1 MKWFDRE
8 FTFDLPVDRL
18 PGVLQR
24 LRAMPPRLEAAVSG
38 LGPGALTARPADA
51 SWSIQENAGHLLDLE
66 ALWLGRVKDFAAG
79 LPTLRAADL
88 TNRRTHEAGHH
99 TRPISAIVSEF
110 RAARTALLAA
120 VAALD
125 ETATARSSKHPRLEQ
140 PMRLID
146 HLYFVAEH
154 DDHHL
159 LRIGD
164 LRSAL

>member
-1 MKWFDRE
+1 MKWFERT
-8 FTFDLPVDRL
+8 FAFDLPAERL

-24 LRAMPPRLEAAVSG
+24 LRAMPARLEAAVSG
-38 LGPGALTARPADA
+38 LGPGLLTARPADG

-66 ALWLGRVKDFAAG
+66 ALWLGRVEDFAAG

-88 TNRRTHEAGHH
+88 ANRRTHEAAHH
-99 TRPISAIVSEF
+99 ARPITAIVSEF
-110 RAARTALLAA
+110 RAARSALLTA

-125 ETATARSSKHPRLEQ
+125 DSAAAATSKHPRLEQ

-159 LRIGD
+159 MRIGD
-164 LRSAL
+164 LRNPS

>member
-1 MKWFDRE
+1 MKWFERT
-8 FTFDLPVDRL
+8 FAFDLPAERL

-24 LRAMPPRLEAAVSG
+24 LRAMPARLEAAVSG
-38 LGPGALTARPADA
+38 LGPGLLTARPADG

-66 ALWLGRVKDFAAG
+66 ALWLGRVEDFATGRPA
-79 LPTLRAADL
+79 LRAADL
-88 TNRRTHEAGHH
+88 TNRRTHEAAHH
-99 TRPISAIVSEF
+99 ARTMAAIVSEF
-110 RAARTALLAA
+110 RAARTALLTA

-125 ETATARSSKHPRLEQ
+125 ESAAAATSKHPRLEQ

-159 LRIGD
+159 MRIGD
-164 LRSAL
+164 LRNPS